1 MAQSDLLVSS
11 WCKNVKSLPAD
22 YIMPPEKRTTDFSVS
37 KDIPVLDLGQEA
49 GRGRSALIQ
58 QIIKAGEEFG
68 AFQVINHGV
77 SDDLMHEAMRVYEEF
92 FSLPVDDHESL
103 LSDDFY
109 KSVRLYTSGYN
120 YANEDHHLWKDTLKH
135 PACAHPQDEVVQGWP
150 DKPERYREIITKYS
164 VEVRKMSVRILD
176 LICEGLG
183 LEEGFF
189 RGELS
194 QGIGMVIN
202 NYPPCPEPSLAM
214 GIHAHCD
221 PYTLTV
227 IQQQVYGLQIKKSG
241 KWIGVDPLPN
251 AFVIMIPYQLQIIS
265 NGKLSSCEHRGVTN
279 TSEARISVVTFC
291 GPSKE
296 SVIGPAKEHVS
307 ASNPPQFKTYKYL
320 DFQMNYLYHL
330 SKKNLCNE
338 TALGPYLL

>member
-1 MAQSDLLVSS
+1 M
-11 WCKNVKSLPAD
+11 
-22 YIMPPEKRTTDFSVS
+22 
-37 KDIPVLDLGQEA
+37 
-49 GRGRSALIQ
+49 
-58 QIIKAGEEFG
+58 
-68 AFQVINHGV
+68 
-77 SDDLMHEAMRVYEEF
+77 F
-92 FSLPVDDHESL
+92 FSIKF
-103 LSDDFY
+103 DF
-109 KSVRLYTSGYN
+109 
-120 YANEDHHLWKDTLKH
+120 
-135 PACAHPQDEVVQGWP
+135 
-150 DKPERYREIITKYS
+150 REIITKYS

-251 AFVIMIPYQLQIIS
+251 AFVIMIPYQLQVAHKKCYGLFVNLDFIS
-265 NGKLSSCEHRGVTN
+265 NCEFEKI
-279 TSEARISVVTFC
+279 TSLGIWTF
-291 GPSKE
+291 
-296 SVIGPAKEHVS
+296 
-307 ASNPPQFKTYKYL
+307 KY
-320 DFQMNYLYHL
+320 
-330 SKKNLCNE
+330 
-338 TALGPYLL
+338 